1 MEKANEHV
9 YMLTTLDNPFDPF
22 DNFSEWFMFDVEKE
36 HFTSARLARLV
47 EITPEMTQ
55 KEIDDERNR
64 AMDFIIMHDL
74 EDKFIKVR
82 EKQNATVTN
91 A

>member
-1 MEKANEHV
+1 MENAIDQV

-22 DNFSEWFMFDVEKE
+22 DDFASWFDFDLEKG
-36 HFTSARLARLV
+36 HFTCARLARLADLN
-47 EITPEMTQ
+47 PEMTQ
-55 KEIDDERNR
+55 KEMNEEMQR
-64 AMDFIIMHDL
+64 AIDFIIKYDL
-74 EDKFIKVR
+74 EDKYIKVL